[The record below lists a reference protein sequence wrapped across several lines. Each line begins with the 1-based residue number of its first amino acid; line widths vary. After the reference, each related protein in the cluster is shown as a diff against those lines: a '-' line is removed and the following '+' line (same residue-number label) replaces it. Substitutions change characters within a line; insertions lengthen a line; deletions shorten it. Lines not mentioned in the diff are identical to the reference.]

1 MFIFILYNIYSY
13 IYYIFVFILFIITA
27 SPEFSQLEYIHVL
40 FCHLKKVYSYS
51 ITYIVIYTIYL
62 CLYYL

>member
-40 FCHLKKVYSYS
+40 FCHLKVH
-51 ITYIVIYTIYL
+51 L
-62 CLYYL
+62 